1 VKHIILTTDDMPA
14 VAPCVDR
21 RRTPDRRDT
30 WRGGRRNDDWLNRPP
45 DAWVRVLTGARQPA
59 RWRQLLSSLN
69 LW

>member
-1 VKHIILTTDDMPA
+1 VKHIILDTDDVPG
-14 VAPCVDR
+14 APCVDR

-45 DAWVRVLTGARQPA
+45 DALARVLSGARPPVW
-59 RWRQLLSSLN
+59 WRELLSSLN